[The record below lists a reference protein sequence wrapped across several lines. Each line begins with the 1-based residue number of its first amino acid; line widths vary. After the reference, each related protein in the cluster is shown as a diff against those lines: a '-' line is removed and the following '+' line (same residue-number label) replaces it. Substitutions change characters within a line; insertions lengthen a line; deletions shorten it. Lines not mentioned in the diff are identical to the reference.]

1 MNNRNYKREEIQGL
15 VFSNLFAFSVIGI
28 TRALSLHPGVFIY
41 AEFVII
47 PFVMGII
54 CSWFWKNLEL
64 KGARVTALSVLNC
77 TVAILLSA
85 IFLGEGVICLIIVSP
100 LIFGFVITGTFVG
113 RAMFKRDNRNL
124 NISVLSLLLFL
135 FVADSLS
142 KHHYESKVSDVIVI
156 NAPAE
161 EVWKHVVAFERIKEK
176 NKFWLFKVGM
186 PSPVAAT
193 VDGYYEGAGRKC
205 IFSNGYIFDEKI
217 VQYKP
222 LENLTFDIVKQPR
235 DPEIMGHIDILRGQ
249 FLLKDNRNGTTT
261 LTGNSWY
268 RLYVFPLWYY
278 DIWAESITRHVHLRV
293 MDHIK
298 SLSEKR

>member
-1 MNNRNYKREEIQGL
+1 MNNRNYKPEEIKGL
-15 VFSNLFAFSVIGI
+15 VYSNLFAFSVIGM
-28 TRALSLHPGVFIY
+28 TRLLSLHPGVFIY

-54 CSWFWKNLEL
+54 CSWFWRSLEL
-64 KGARVTALSVLNC
+64 KGARITALSVLNC
-77 TVAILLSA
+77 TLAILLSA

-113 RAMFKRDNRNL
+113 RAMFKKDNRNL

-142 KHHYESKVSDVIVI
+142 KHHHEREVSDVVVI
-156 NAPAE
+156 NAPVK
-161 EVWKHVVAFERIKEK
+161 EVWKHVVSFERIEEK

-205 IFSNGYIFDEKI
+205 VFSNGYIFDEKI

-222 LENLTFDIVKQPR
+222 GENLTFDIVKQPR
-235 DPEIMGHIDILRGQ
+235 DPEIMGHIDISRGQ
-249 FLLKDNRNGTTT
+249 FILKDNGNGTTT

-278 DIWAESITRHVHLRV
+278 DIWAESITRNVHLRV